1 MNKLITI
8 AEFDNTYDVKYSL
21 LKDML
26 EQAKIPYIISNENA
40 RSVEVFV
47 ISPSNMSI
55 EVKVY
60 EDSLVEATE
69 ILKSIL

>member
-1 MNKLITI
+1 MNRLITI

-26 EQAKIPYIISNENA
+26 EQAKIPYILSNENA
-40 RSVEVFV
+40 RSVELFIV
-47 ISPSNMSI
+47 SPSNMSI

-60 EDSLVEATE
+60 EDRLVEATE
-69 ILKSIL
+69 IVKSIQ

>member
-1 MNKLITI
+1 MNRLVTI
-8 AEFDNTYDVKYSL
+8 AEFANTFDVKYCL

-26 EQAKIPYIISNENA
+26 EEAEIPYILSNANA
-40 RSVEVFV
+40 RSVELYS

-60 EDSLVEATE
+60 EDVLAEAIE
-69 ILKSIL
+69 IVKSIQ